1 MVDDDSAG
9 AGAAGLVDWGLAAAV
24 AGRLAPP
31 GPVADR
37 AELTALVA
45 ELRAAAA
52 RAGAAVQQTTGM
64 VPADGR
70 PADRLARV
78 LVVDRP
84 RWALA
89 NTQVFAALLGPAA
102 RHADGRPVVVAPPA
116 RRAGAAQVGGVL
128 ALLAG
133 KVLGQFD
140 PFTQPGGRLLLVA
153 PNVLAVESALGVVP
167 SDFRLWV
174 CLHELTHALQFA
186 AAPWLAD
193 HVRARTQVLLGD
205 LTPGAGRVD
214 LAELVEVLGR
224 VLAGGRGG
232 GLLSVLTPAQ
242 RAVFDELGAVMA
254 LLEGHADVT
263 MDEVGPAVVPSVAQ
277 IRTAFEARRD
287 SAAAAGGVE
296 RVLRRLLGM
305 DLKLAQYREGAA
317 FVRAVRSR
325 VGTDGFNAVWT
336 SPQTLPTAAEIADPA
351 AWVSRVRP

>member
-1 MVDDDSAG
+1 MVDDD
-9 AGAAGLVDWGLAAAV
+9 AAGPVDWSTAARV

-31 GPVADR
+31 GPQADR

-45 ELRAAAA
+45 ELREAAA
-52 RAGAAVQQTTGM
+52 RAGAPVLEATGM

-70 PADRLARV
+70 PVDRLARV

-89 NTQVFAALLGPAA
+89 NTQVFASLLGPLA
-102 RHADGRPVVVAPPA
+102 RHPDGRPVVVPPPA
-116 RRAGAAQVGGVL
+116 RQAAAAQVGSVL

-140 PFTQPGGRLLLVA
+140 PFTGPEGRLLLVA
-153 PNVLAVESALGVVP
+153 PNVLAVEGAMGVVP

-193 HVRARTQVLLGD
+193 HVRNRAQHLLGD
-205 LTPGAGRVD
+205 LAPGAGRLRLEDV
-214 LAELVEVLGR
+214 LEVVGR
-224 VLAGGRGG
+224 TVAGGRGG
-232 GLLSVLTPAQ
+232 GLLALLSPEQ
-242 RAVFDELGAVMA
+242 RAVFEEVGAVMA

-263 MDEVGPAVVPSVAQ
+263 MDQVGPAVVPTVAQ

-287 SAAAAGGVE
+287 AGAAAGGVE
-296 RVLRRLLGM
+296 RLVRRLLGM

-336 SPQTLPTAAEIADPA
+336 SAQTLPSAAEIADPA
-351 AWVSRVRP
+351 AWVARVRP